1 MLVNKNKPKKSADL
15 RLFKNKSFPEKFL
28 ILMGVPFIIY
38 SFMVLVWWIC
48 G

>member
-1 MLVNKNKPKKSADL
+1 MFLSKNKPKKSADL
-15 RLFKNKSFPEKFL
+15 RLFKNMSFPEKA
-28 ILMGVPFIIY
+28 LMLLAVPFIIY